1 MQTTLLTV
9 AIALI
14 LALVAA
20 LVGPMMVDW
29 GRFRPAIEAEA
40 SRLIGAP
47 VRVTGPIEAS
57 ILPTPSLTLRELER
71 YIALEVVGSYHSDV
85 HSSLGCGR
93 RLTGL

>member
-57 ILPTPSLTLRELER
+57 ILPTPSLTLRELEIGPSHAATSAPTTR
-71 YIALEVVGSYHSDV
+71 PSISATSKPSGE
-85 HSSLGCGR
+85 
-93 RLTGL
+93 